1 MTHETEAGGPWSRG
15 CEPAETEDVEGFAH
29 PDFSAV
35 ERAFAQQLERTDG
48 GAAVTVFHQ
57 GRAVVDLWGGVRSP
71 DGDPWESDTLAMC
84 FSTTK
89 GVASAAL
96 HLQAEAGLVDYD
108 ERVATY
114 WPEFAQNGKENITV
128 RHVLSH
134 SAGLHRLRSVIDS
147 AHHMLDWD
155 HMVEAL
161 AAEPPAYE
169 PGTQCGYHALTY
181 GWLVGEIVRRVTGRP
196 LAQVIADDVDAP
208 LGLNGLYL
216 GCPPEQRHRVAPLA
230 PMQIFGPRL
239 PKALHRIRR
248 GIADQAGKA
257 LSLVGSPVNTRRMIN
272 ALFPRGMEDV
282 MAGPEVMDAS
292 IPAANGFFTSRA
304 LASLYAVYAGWGEL
318 DGVRLF
324 SPERVRQIGEEQNN
338 RRDLVLVMPMRWR
351 LGYHRVLGNYEACP
365 NGFGH
370 FGLGGSGAWA
380 DPTRG
385 LAVAM
390 VCNRG
395 TGTPVGDIRLMR
407 LSKVAIEAADGVDH
421 PTRVAAG

>member
-1 MTHETEAGGPWSRG
+1 MTSDEQILGP
-15 CEPAETEDVEGFAH
+15 VEGFAH
-29 PDFSAV
+29 RDFAAV
-35 ERAFAQQLERTDG
+35 ADTLAQQLDRTDG
-48 GAAVTVFHQ
+48 GAAVTVFHH
-57 GRAVVDLWGGVRSP
+57 GVPVVDLWGGVRSP
-71 DGDPWESDTLAMC
+71 DGDPWEADTLAMC

-108 ERVATY
+108 ERVCTY

-134 SAGLHRLRSVIDS
+134 SAGLHRLRSVIDG
-147 AHHMLDWD
+147 AHHMLDWE
-155 HMVEAL
+155 HMVDAL

-196 LAQVIADDVDAP
+196 LADVVNDLDRA
-208 LGLNGLYL
+208 LGLDGLYL
-216 GCPPEQRHRVAPLA
+216 GCPPDQRHRVAPLA
-230 PMQIFGPRL
+230 PMQIFGPRV
-239 PKALHRIRR
+239 PKVLHRIRR
-248 GIADQAGKA
+248 AAADQAGKA
-257 LSLVGSPVNTRRMIN
+257 LSLVGSPVNTRRMVN
-272 ALFPRGMEDV
+272 ALAPRGMEDV

-292 IPAANGFFTSRA
+292 IPAANGFFTARA
-304 LASLYAVYAGWGEL
+304 LASLYAVYAGGGEL

-324 SPERVRQIGEEQNN
+324 SPDRVRQIGEEQNN

-351 LGYHRVLGNYEACP
+351 LGYHRVLGNYDESP

-370 FGLGGSGAWA
+370 FGLGGSGAWV

-395 TGTPVGDIRLMR
+395 TGTPVGDVRLMR
-407 LSKVAIEAADGVDH
+407 LSKVALQSADQTGRSLD
-421 PTRVAAG
+421 VAAS

>member
-1 MTHETEAGGPWSRG
+1 M
-15 CEPAETEDVEGFAH
+15 EGFAH
-29 PDFSAV
+29 PDFASV
-35 ERAFAQQLERTDG
+35 EETFAGQLERTDG
-48 GAAVTVFHQ
+48 GAAVTVFHR
-57 GRAVVDLWGGVRSP
+57 GEPVVDLWGGQRTP
-71 DGDPWESDTLAMC
+71 EGDPWESDTLAMC

-147 AHHMLDWD
+147 AHHMLDWE
-155 HMVEAL
+155 HMVTAI

-181 GWLVGEIVRRVTGRP
+181 GWLVGEIVRRVTGLP
-196 LAQVIADDVDAP
+196 LADVITRDVDEP

-216 GCPPEQRHRVAPLA
+216 GCPPDQRHRVAALA
-230 PMQIFGPRL
+230 PMRVFGPRV
-239 PKALHRIRR
+239 PRVLHRIRR
-248 GIADQAGKA
+248 GVTDQFGKA
-257 LSLVGSPVNTRRMIN
+257 LSLTGSPVNTRRMIN

-292 IPAANGFFTSRA
+292 IPAANGFFTARA
-304 LASLYAVYAGWGEL
+304 LATMYAVYAGGGAL
-318 DGVRLF
+318 GDVRLF
-324 SPERVRQIGEEQNN
+324 SPDRVRQIGEEQNN

-351 LGYHRVLGNYEACP
+351 LGYHRVLGNYDAAP

-380 DPTRG
+380 DPTRD

-407 LSKVAIEAADGVDH
+407 LSKVAIEAAD
-421 PTRVAAG
+421 RVARRRQAPIDKRTSSA

>member
-1 MTHETEAGGPWSRG
+1 M
-15 CEPAETEDVEGFAH
+15 EGYVH
-29 PDFSAV
+29 PEFHAV
-35 ERAFAQQLERTDG
+35 EETFRKQLERTDG
-48 GAAVTVFHQ
+48 GAAVTIFHR
-57 GRAVVDLWGGVRSP
+57 GEPVVDLWGGVRTP
-71 DGDPWESDTLAMC
+71 EGDPWEADTLAMC

-89 GVASAAL
+89 GVASLAL
-96 HLQAEAGLVDYD
+96 HLQAEAGLVDYE

-161 AAEPPAYE
+161 AAEWPAYE

-181 GWLVGEIVRRVTGRP
+181 GWLVGEIVQRVTGRR
-196 LAQVIADDVDAP
+196 LRDVIATDVDAP

-216 GCPPEQRHRVAPLA
+216 GCPPEQRHRVAALA
-230 PMQIFGPRL
+230 PMRIFGPRV
-239 PKALHRIRR
+239 PKVIHRVRR
-248 GIADQAGKA
+248 GITDQFGKA
-257 LSLVGSPVNTRRMIN
+257 LSLTGSPVNTRRMVN

-292 IPAANGFFTSRA
+292 IPAANGFFTARA
-304 LASLYAVYAGWGEL
+304 LATMYALLAGGGEL
-318 DGVRLF
+318 GGVRLL
-324 SPERVRQIGEEQNN
+324 SSDRVKQIGEEQNH

-351 LGYHRVLGNYEACP
+351 LGYHRVLGNHDACP
-365 NGFGH
+365 DGFGH

-380 DPTRG
+380 DPTRE

-395 TGTPVGDIRLMR
+395 TGTPVGDVRLMR
-407 LSKVAIEAADGVDH
+407 LSKVAIESADRASHGITV
-421 PTRVAAG
+421 PTG

>member
-1 MTHETEAGGPWSRG
+1 
-15 CEPAETEDVEGFAH
+15 VEGFAH
-29 PDFSAV
+29 PDFVAV

-155 HMVEAL
+155 HMVGAL

-338 RRDLVLVMPMRWR
+338 RSDLVLVMPMRWR

>member
-1 MTHETEAGGPWSRG
+1 M
-15 CEPAETEDVEGFAH
+15 DGFAH
-29 PDFSAV
+29 RDFRAV
-35 ERAFAQQLERTDG
+35 EESFRRQLERTDG
-48 GAAVTVFHQ
+48 GAAVTIFHH
-57 GRAVVDLWGGVRSP
+57 GEPVVDLWGGVRN
-71 DGDPWESDTLAMC
+71 DEGDPWEADTLAMC

-96 HLQAEAGLVDYD
+96 HLQVEAGLVDYD

-134 SAGLHRLRSVIDS
+134 SAGLHRLRSVIES

-169 PGTQCGYHALTY
+169 PGTQCGYHGLTY
-181 GWLVGEIVRRVTGRP
+181 GWLIGEIVQRVTGRQ
-196 LAQVIADDVDAP
+196 LGEVITSDVDAP
-208 LGLNGLYL
+208 LGLDGLYL
-216 GCPPEQRHRVAPLA
+216 GCPPEQRHRVAALE
-230 PMQIFGPRL
+230 PMRVFGPRV
-239 PKALHRIRR
+239 PKALHQILR
-248 GIADQAGKA
+248 GIGDQFGKA
-257 LSLVGSPVNTRRMIN
+257 LSVTGSPVNTRRLIN

-282 MAGPEVMDAS
+282 MASPEVMDAS
-292 IPAANGFFTSRA
+292 IPAANGFFTARA
-304 LASLYAVYAGWGEL
+304 LASMYAVFAGGGAL
-318 DGVRLF
+318 GDVRLF
-324 SPERVRQIGEEQNN
+324 SPELVRQIGEEQNN

-351 LGYHRVLGNYEACP
+351 LGYHRVLGNYGECP

-380 DPTRG
+380 DPSRE
-385 LAVAM
+385 LSVAM

-407 LSKVAIEAADGVDH
+407 LSKAALECADRASLNAGL
-421 PTRVAAG
+421 PTA